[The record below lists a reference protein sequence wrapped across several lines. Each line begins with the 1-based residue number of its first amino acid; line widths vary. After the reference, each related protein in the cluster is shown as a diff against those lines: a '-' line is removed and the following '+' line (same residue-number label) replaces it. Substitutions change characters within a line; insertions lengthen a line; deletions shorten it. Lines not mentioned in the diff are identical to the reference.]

1 MRMPAPP
8 IAAVLFAGLAL
19 GLAPLACL
27 PLDNTGSSSGSA
39 SSSGGSSGTAD
50 AGDAAVNTAAGQ
62 ACLDTATAFATA
74 AQACGGNYDAERAAF
89 IRDLANGDC
98 NDVSIR
104 NEAELRS
111 QCIPSFATISCADL
125 MNQRFVPGC
134 AEQIIRNK

>member
-1 MRMPAPP
+1 MRILVSP
-8 IAAVLFAGLAL
+8 FAFVFCAFSAL
-19 GLAPLACL
+19 CLAPLACI

-39 SSSGGSSGTAD
+39 SSSGGSSGTTD
-50 AGDAAVNTAAGQ
+50 GGDAATNTAAGQ

-74 AQACGGNYDAERAAF
+74 AQACGGNYDAERAAL

-104 NEAELRS
+104 NESELRS
-111 QCIPSFATISCADL
+111 QCIPSLSTISCADL